1 MKGGLAMSLHYKVD
15 IVDLLKQSGYNTSR
29 IRKEKLLAETT
40 LQAFRT
46 GKLVTLENIER
57 VCRLC
62 HVQPGDILIY
72 EEESSESSA
81 D

>member
-1 MKGGLAMSLHYKVD
+1 MSLHYKVD
-15 IVDLLKQSGYNTSR
+15 IIALLRENGYNTNR
-29 IRKEKLLAETT
+29 LRKEKLIAEGT